1 MTENSKIFLKNKIYF
16 LRESNKDDH
25 QFIYNLTNEFIKS
38 NLSVTYLTLEPF
50 EKFFNNKTKRFMITD
65 GINLIGFVQ
74 ILENNEVGYF
84 LDKEFQ
90 NKGIGTEAVELL
102 MNIFPRKRYFATIHN
117 NNESSKKLVKKL
129 GFFPKATIYE
139 KITDS

>member
-90 NKGIGTEAVELL
+90 NK
-102 MNIFPRKRYFATIHN
+102 F
-117 NNESSKKLVKKL
+117 
-129 GFFPKATIYE
+129 
-139 KITDS
+139 